1 MLLKNSLFLLFF
13 INIYLD
19 RIEFILLLTI
29 FVVIFNLLVN
39 KNIVK
44 NLKNLKLFF
53 IFYGSTFVFQFIM
66 NQEGEVL
73 FKIFNIYITKDGLNG
88 FLINFLRVLN
98 LLMISWI
105 VTDLKIFNSNLGKYQ
120 KIFENVICLVP
131 EVIVAFKKR
140 MKLKWFFRY
149 ILNQVKIKS

>member
-1 MLLKNSLFLLFF
+1 MLKNSLFLLFF